1 MNLVQAQFEI
11 KCMSPT
17 DGPCRI
23 GRMES
28 TRIFP
33 NCTGLRMNLKKDD
46 ITESSKV
53 LGNVVG
59 PLADRDA
66 LLETLLKEL
75 LAVNVGLAR
84 APRVQ
89 VVHLHVE
96 HQGVE
101 VELFHDSAG
110 V

>member
-1 MNLVQAQFEI
+1 MHEPNRLVRAASAARNIEYDSYISQLHRAPYE
-11 KCMSPT
+11 P
-17 DGPCRI
+17 
-23 GRMES
+23 
-28 TRIFP
+28 
-33 NCTGLRMNLKKDD
+33 KKDD